1 MVNIPACHRTAIN
14 LRRALIYES
23 VVNELTV
30 STCTARQARHENRT
44 SYLFC
49 VFLFSFIMKGPNKS
63 APVCVNGGEGL
74 LYLIVNL
81 P

>member
-1 MVNIPACHRTAIN
+1 MNSTEPRTAIN
-14 LRRALIYES
+14 LRGALIYVS

-44 SYLFC
+44 PYLFC
-49 VFLFSFIMKGPNKS
+49 VFLFSFIMKGPNKF
-63 APVCVNGGEGL
+63 APVCLNGGEGL
-74 LYLIVNL
+74 TLSDDNL